1 MDIFVLDKSF
11 NRTALIDIYDS
22 FIWTDRY
29 YDCGDFEL
37 VVPANEKMLSILK
50 KDLYLSIN
58 GSEFTMIIEGIELK
72 TSLEEGNELIITGRD
87 LTSILDRRIVWQ
99 QTQCNGDFQNQIK
112 KLLNENLISPTDSAR
127 RIPNLIFQA
136 STDPKITSLTVDTQF
151 TGDNIFESIK
161 KLCKH
166 ERVGFKIT
174 LNANKQMVFKL
185 YMGVDRTFNQTENTA
200 IEFSPR
206 FDNLLNTDY
215 VTSNKPYKNVTLI
228 GGEGEGAE
236 RRFSTL
242 GDATGLDRREIFTDA
257 RSVSSKVIDD
267 QGNQVEI
274 SDADYNSQLQQKG
287 QETLTKNIAVETFN
301 GEVNAN
307 VQWLYG
313 RDYYLG
319 DIVQIRNEYGT
330 EGTTRIIEVIRCDD
344 TQNGLQTYPTF
355 KSDVED
361 EDEVSGSTGTTT
373 GGGSGTS
380 YDPSTTI
387 SSKVEQNTTDI
398 SNLNNVKSDKVH
410 FYKKTAVHQSSSTDW
425 EYTGLS
431 ITCPTGH
438 VYIINAWT
446 DWNSGAPKGLC
457 LSDSISSRRVLC
469 ETFLDYQTC
478 NGTNGYVRKTPA
490 VIMWQGDTAAVWEK
504 RETTPSA
511 ENQIQLLYV
520 DITL

>member
-29 YDCGDFEL
+29 YDYGDFEL

-58 GSEFTMIIEGIELK
+58 DSEFTMIIEGIELK
-72 TSLEEGNELIITGRD
+72 TSLEEGNVLIVTGRD

-99 QTQCNGDFQNQIK
+99 QTQCKGDFQNQIK

-136 STDPKITSLTVDTQF
+136 STDPKITALTVDTQF

-257 RSVSSKVIDD
+257 RSGSSKVTDD

-287 QETLTKNIAVETFN
+287 QET
-301 GEVNAN
+301 
-307 VQWLYG
+307 
-313 RDYYLG
+313 
-319 DIVQIRNEYGT
+319 
-330 EGTTRIIEVIRCDD
+330 
-344 TQNGLQTYPTF
+344 
-355 KSDVED
+355 
-361 EDEVSGSTGTTT
+361 
-373 GGGSGTS
+373 
-380 YDPSTTI
+380 
-387 SSKVEQNTTDI
+387 
-398 SNLNNVKSDKVH
+398 
-410 FYKKTAVHQSSSTDW
+410 
-425 EYTGLS
+425 
-431 ITCPTGH
+431 
-438 VYIINAWT
+438 
-446 DWNSGAPKGLC
+446 
-457 LSDSISSRRVLC
+457 
-469 ETFLDYQTC
+469 
-478 NGTNGYVRKTPA
+478 
-490 VIMWQGDTAAVWEK
+490 
-504 RETTPSA
+504 
-511 ENQIQLLYV
+511 
-520 DITL
+520 